1 MDEFNFFYFI
11 ILLIVI
17 IQSIV
22 GVGVLVIGTPF
33 FLFLNFEMITIIS
46 ILLPI
51 SLFTSFINRIIIENN
66 KKYEK
71 IKIDKSTKKN
81 FFLLCLPAIFIGL
94 IFLNFFKEKINFKI
108 LVAVIIF
115 FSVICKILYKRLF
128 FLHNHYTSKIVM
140 FVSGII
146 HGLSNSGGTL
156 LLIFINLVN
165 RGMIRKNRL
174 SMNFF
179 YFYLVLFQY
188 LIFLAVFNKTLK
200 FEFDIFLLILILL
213 GVILGNFLEKY
224 IKISIFENLVNLMAL
239 TAAVSLILS
248 A

>member
-94 IFLNFFKEKINFKI
+94 IFLNFFKE
-108 LVAVIIF
+108 
-115 FSVICKILYKRLF
+115 
-128 FLHNHYTSKIVM
+128 
-140 FVSGII
+140 
-146 HGLSNSGGTL
+146 NS
-156 LLIFINLVN
+156 
-165 RGMIRKNRL
+165 
-174 SMNFF
+174 S
-179 YFYLVLFQY
+179 YLVR
-188 LIFLAVFNKTLK
+188 T
-200 FEFDIFLLILILL
+200 
-213 GVILGNFLEKY
+213 
-224 IKISIFENLVNLMAL
+224 
-239 TAAVSLILS
+239 
-248 A
+248 

>member
-1 MDEFNFFYFI
+1 
-11 ILLIVI
+11 
-17 IQSIV
+17 
-22 GVGVLVIGTPF
+22 
-33 FLFLNFEMITIIS
+33 
-46 ILLPI
+46 
-51 SLFTSFINRIIIENN
+51 
-66 KKYEK
+66 
-71 IKIDKSTKKN
+71 
-81 FFLLCLPAIFIGL
+81 
-94 IFLNFFKEKINFKI
+94 
-108 LVAVIIF
+108 
-115 FSVICKILYKRLF
+115 
-128 FLHNHYTSKIVM
+128 M